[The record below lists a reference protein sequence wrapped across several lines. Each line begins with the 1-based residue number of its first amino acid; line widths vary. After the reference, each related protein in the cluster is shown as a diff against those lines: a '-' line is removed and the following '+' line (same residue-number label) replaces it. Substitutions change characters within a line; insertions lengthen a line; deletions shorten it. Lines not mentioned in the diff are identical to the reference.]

1 MRFRE
6 GRHLEQG
13 HTEQRPESATPPASG
28 QMRALPL
35 GPSTL
40 RSYFYPQDSRCEPRL
55 LTYEEGVETPQPL
68 LPQVPFLQLDPD
80 VSGSDFPPRAHLEL
94 VRQSHSA
101 VLGTGPQLPSER
113 IIASFTL
120 SNLTSPPRVLF
131 REAGDELSSPRVIS
145 ATADSS
151 RKPSRKVA
159 CGLHRVC
166 TGQGTS
172 EWASWRREAATA
184 RNVSLGPSLSLS
196 PDHRAHLHSS
206 SSGCFE

>member
-55 LTYEEGVETPQPL
+55 LTYEEGVETSQPL
-68 LPQVPFLQLDPD
+68 LPQVQFLQLDPD
-80 VSGSDFPPRAHLEL
+80 VSGSDFPPPPRAHLEL
-94 VRQSHSA
+94 VSQSHSA
-101 VLGTGPQLPSER
+101 VLGTGPQLPTER
-113 IIASFTL
+113 IIASLTL

-131 REAGDELSSPRVIS
+131 REAGVELSSPRVIFS
-145 ATADSS
+145 
-151 RKPSRKVA
+151 
-159 CGLHRVC
+159 
-166 TGQGTS
+166 
-172 EWASWRREAATA
+172 
-184 RNVSLGPSLSLS
+184 N
-196 PDHRAHLHSS
+196 
-206 SSGCFE
+206 